1 MSNSVA
7 PAIKTANNEIPW
19 NPKVRQKKQPSD
31 YVVDFLIG
39 LLVVAVVV
47 VVLYPLW
54 FIVIASFSNSALVS
68 QGAVTLYPKD
78 INFSG
83 YTKIL
88 EDSRIW
94 TGYKNTIIYSVI
106 GTAVNMLVTLPVAFS
121 LSRREF
127 KARRIILFLFTFT
140 MFFAGGLI
148 PSYLLFKDLGIL
160 NSMWVFILPGAVNVF
175 NVIIARSFFET
186 SIPEELHDAAQVD
199 VGHWNDFFTGL
210 IYIRN
215 QEKQPLQ
222 NVLQNILLANQMT
235 TSGGGSD
242 GRSMLERQQ
251 AADQIKYGIIIVST
265 LPLLV
270 VYPFLQ
276 KYFNKGVMIG
286 AVKG

>member
-54 FIVIASFSNSALVS
+54 FIV
-68 QGAVTLYPKD
+68 
-78 INFSG
+78 
-83 YTKIL
+83 
-88 EDSRIW
+88 
-94 TGYKNTIIYSVI
+94 
-106 GTAVNMLVTLPVAFS
+106 
-121 LSRREF
+121 
-127 KARRIILFLFTFT
+127 
-140 MFFAGGLI
+140 
-148 PSYLLFKDLGIL
+148 
-160 NSMWVFILPGAVNVF
+160 
-175 NVIIARSFFET
+175 
-186 SIPEELHDAAQVD
+186 
-199 VGHWNDFFTGL
+199 
-210 IYIRN
+210 
-215 QEKQPLQ
+215 
-222 NVLQNILLANQMT
+222 
-235 TSGGGSD
+235 
-242 GRSMLERQQ
+242 
-251 AADQIKYGIIIVST
+251 ST

>member
-121 LSRREF
+121 ASSRP
-127 KARRIILFLFTFT
+127 A
-140 MFFAGGLI
+140 ASSCSCS
-148 PSYLLFKDLGIL
+148 PSPC
-160 NSMWVFILPGAVNVF
+160 SSP
-175 NVIIARSFFET
+175 
-186 SIPEELHDAAQVD
+186 
-199 VGHWNDFFTGL
+199 
-210 IYIRN
+210 
-215 QEKQPLQ
+215 
-222 NVLQNILLANQMT
+222 
-235 TSGGGSD
+235 
-242 GRSMLERQQ
+242 
-251 AADQIKYGIIIVST
+251 
-265 LPLLV
+265 V
-270 VYPFLQ
+270 V
-276 KYFNKGVMIG
+276 
-286 AVKG
+286 